1 MRTETICKANEKMQI
16 MIYISVK
23 RGVYQLVFSRVDEEE
38 EDPKGVVACRGLS
51 RVVEEDQAVEGLAR
65 KVGVEDQ
72 VDDDGDDKVAVE
84 VEDRIPAAVV
94 VEAAGHSGVEVEEA
108 VAQMDQVVEVEA
120 DFSFGRPFSFGKL
133 GCDKLGDVRLRIG
146 RFYIG
151 LENA

>member
-1 MRTETICKANEKMQI
+1 ME
-16 MIYISVK
+16 
-23 RGVYQLVFSRVDEEE
+23 EEE

-72 VDDDGDDKVAVE
+72 VDNKVAVE
-84 VEDRIPAAVV
+84 VEDRIQAAVV
-94 VEAAGHSGVEVEEA
+94 VEADGHGVEVEEA
-108 VAQMDQVVEVEA
+108 VVQMDQVVEVAA
-120 DFSFGRPFSFGKL
+120 DFFGRPFSFGKL
-133 GCDKLGDVRLRIG
+133 GCNKLRYIRLRIG